1 MRGRFVKHTI
11 QINLGGAIVSD
22 QETNWITLVDEEG
35 QEHRFNLLNIV
46 EVEDAKYAVMVP
58 ETQENEEEEEAVIF
72 KIETDEKGEEVLVDI
87 EDDDEFAKVCEA
99 LEEMIDEEDETNE
112 D

>member
-1 MRGRFVKHTI
+1 M
-11 QINLGGAIVSD
+11 VSD

-99 LEEMIDEEDETNE
+99 LEEMIDEEDETDE